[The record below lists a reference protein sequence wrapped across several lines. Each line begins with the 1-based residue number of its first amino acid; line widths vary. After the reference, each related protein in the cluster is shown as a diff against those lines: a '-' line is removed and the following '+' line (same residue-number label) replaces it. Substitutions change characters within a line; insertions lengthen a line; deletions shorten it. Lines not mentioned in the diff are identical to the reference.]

1 MQGSKSI
8 KVRIPADVKSGAKL
22 RVRGQGNAGRGEAK
36 PGDLYVHITVVE
48 QTRAYQARCQQPAG
62 DTDHTKPLDM
72 IIDSINPLKNPT
84 VLISPT
90 LGISKNVTN
99 MLKNKRY

>member
-1 MQGSKSI
+1 MCGLVQGSKSI

-22 RVRGQGNAGRGEAK
+22 RVQGQGNAGRGETK
-36 PGDLYVHITVVE
+36 PGDLYVHITVRE
-48 QTRAYQARCQQPAG
+48 ESSIPPSQTNSV
-62 DTDHTKPLDM
+62 DHTAPLKEIADAM
-72 IIDSINPLKNPT
+72 NPLKNPE

-90 LGISKNVTN
+90 LGISKTVTN